1 MLGSRVMKK
10 IRLLTPGPTAI
21 PESVLSKFSE
31 PVVHHRTSLFEA
43 EFKILQE
50 HLRWLFQTKNDVLTL
65 TCTGTGAMEAAV
77 AGIFSSGDEVIV
89 VNAGKFGE
97 RFGKIARVYGL
108 QVHEIIVERGRAVE
122 PAALEQKLQDHP
134 GVKGVLFQASETST
148 GALMPVHAIINLC
161 KKHRVLSVCDGIT
174 AVGIFDLPMD
184 AWGIDVLLTGSQK
197 ALMLPPG
204 LAFIALSD
212 SAWAKASASTAPKYY
227 FDLHRERKM
236 QQKQQTAWTPGIS
249 LIQGGVKALGLLR
262 EEGLPAIFARHERLA
277 SATRA
282 AVQAMGLELFSSAPS
297 PVLTAVKV
305 PVRFSV
311 DEGKRI
317 QKVMQ
322 DEYGVI
328 ITGGQDELQGKILR
342 LSHFGYCDVFDVM
355 TGIGALEMALA
366 DLGHPVAFGAG
377 TGAVLTSYRNQA

>member
-1 MLGSRVMKK
+1 MKK

-21 PESVLSKFSE
+21 PESVLAKFSE
-31 PVVHHRTSLFEA
+31 PVIHHRTSLFES
-43 EFKILQE
+43 EFKALQD
-50 HLRWLFQTKNDVLTL
+50 HLGWLFQTRREVLTL

-77 AGIFSSGDEVIV
+77 AGVFSPGDEVVV

-97 RFGKIARVYGL
+97 RFVKIARIYGM
-108 QVHEIIVERGRAVE
+108 QVHEILVERGRAVD
-122 PAALEQKLQDHP
+122 PSLIRRQLQEKP

-148 GALMPVHAIINLC
+148 GALMPVREIVQLC
-161 KKHRVLSVCDGIT
+161 RDHQVLSVCDGIT

-184 AWGIDVLLTGSQK
+184 DWGMDVLITGSQK

-212 SAWAKASASTAPKYY
+212 AAWKAAEEAKSPKFY
-227 FDLHRERKM
+227 FDLLRERKM

-249 LIQGGVKALGLLR
+249 LIQGGVKALGMLR

-277 SATRA
+277 RATRS

-297 PVLTAVKV
+297 PVLTTVKV
-305 PVRFSV
+305 PARFSV
-311 DEGKRI
+311 EEGKRI
-317 QKVMQ
+317 QKIMQ
-322 DEYGVI
+322 EEYGVI
-328 ITGGQDELQGKILR
+328 ITGGQDELQGRILR

-366 DLGHPVAFGAG
+366 DLGHPISFGAG
-377 TGAVLTSYRNQA
+377 TGAVLTSYRSNP

>member
-1 MLGSRVMKK
+1 
-10 IRLLTPGPTAI
+10 
-21 PESVLSKFSE
+21 
-31 PVVHHRTSLFEA
+31 
-43 EFKILQE
+43 
-50 HLRWLFQTKNDVLTL
+50 VLTL

-77 AGIFSSGDEVIV
+77 AGVFSPGDEVVV

-97 RFGKIARVYGL
+97 RFVKIARIYGM
-108 QVHEIIVERGRAVE
+108 QVHEILVERGRAVD
-122 PAALEQKLQDHP
+122 PSLIRRQLQEKP

-148 GALMPVHAIINLC
+148 GALMPVREIVQLC
-161 KKHRVLSVCDGIT
+161 RDHQVLSVCDGIT

-184 AWGIDVLLTGSQK
+184 DWGIDVLITGSQK

-212 SAWAKASASTAPKYY
+212 TAWKAAAEAKSPKFY
-227 FDLHRERKM
+227 FDLLRERKM

-249 LIQGGVKALGLLR
+249 LIQGGVKALGMLR

-277 SATRA
+277 RATRS

-297 PVLTAVKV
+297 PVLTTVKV
-305 PVRFSV
+305 PARFSV
-311 DEGKRI
+311 EEGKRI
-317 QKVMQ
+317 QKIMQ
-322 DEYGVI
+322 EEYGVI
-328 ITGGQDELQGKILR
+328 ITGGQDELQGRILR

-366 DLGHPVAFGAG
+366 DLGHPISFGAG
-377 TGAVLTSYRNQA
+377 TGAVLTSYRSNP

>member
-1 MLGSRVMKK
+1 MLESSVMKK

-43 EFKILQE
+43 EFKALQE
-50 HLRWLFQTKNDVLTL
+50 HLKWLFQTRNDVLTL

-77 AGIFSSGDEVIV
+77 AGVFSPGDEVIV

-97 RFGKIARVYGL
+97 RFSEIARTYGL
-108 QVHEIIVERGRAVE
+108 GVRELVVDRGRAIDPRIVERC
-122 PAALEQKLQDHP
+122 LQEFE
-134 GVKGVLFQASETST
+134 GVRGVLFQASETST
-148 GALMPVHAIINLC
+148 GALMPVRELAAIC
-161 KKHRVLSVCDGIT
+161 RKHGVLSVCDGIT

-184 AWGIDVLLTGSQK
+184 DWGIDVLITGSQK

-212 SAWAKASASTAPKYY
+212 AAWAMAGQSTAPKFY
-227 FDLHRERKM
+227 FDLLRERKM

-262 EEGLPAIFARHERLA
+262 EEGLPAIFERHERLA
-277 SATRA
+277 RATRA
-282 AVQAMGLELFSSAPS
+282 AVKALGLELFSSAPS
-297 PVLTAVKV
+297 PVLTPVKV
-305 PVRFSV
+305 PEGFSV
-311 DEGKRI
+311 EQGKRI

-322 DEYGVI
+322 EEYGVI

-342 LSHFGYCDVFDVM
+342 LSHFGYCDIFDVL

-377 TGAVLTSYRNQA
+377 TGAVLTSYRSRP